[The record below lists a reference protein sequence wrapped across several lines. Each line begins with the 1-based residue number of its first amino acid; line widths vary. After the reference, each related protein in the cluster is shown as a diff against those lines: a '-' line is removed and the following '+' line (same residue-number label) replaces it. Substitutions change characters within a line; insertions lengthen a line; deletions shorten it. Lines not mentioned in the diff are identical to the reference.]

1 VKLVVADPLASLRTY
16 RERDTHRLVG
26 LMTGTS
32 VDAVD
37 AALVELDGAGAEPT
51 MRLVRHHQTPLDPEL
66 RREVLE
72 LASAPSVP
80 LEQLMRLDAALGER
94 YAVAVGELLA
104 AADVRPVD
112 VEAIGSHGQTV
123 RHVPRLEGGGRA
135 LTLQIGSASV
145 LAERTGV
152 PVVSDFRVRD
162 TAAGGEGAPLVP
174 LVDWWLFRSP
184 DESRLLLN
192 LGGMANLTYLPRG
205 GKLGDV
211 IAFDA
216 GPGNAVIDA
225 LVSRQT
231 AGEQTF
237 DADGRRASRGTA
249 SEGLLAELLADPFFE
264 QAPPRSTGRERFGV
278 HYAEKLG
285 ALGLAMGLDEHD
297 LVATATELT
306 AAAIENAVA
315 RFVSPRGPVDAV
327 YVSGGGVR
335 NATLMQSLSRR
346 FAPARVRPLSVLGVD
361 PQAKEAVAFALLAHR
376 TLWGAPGNVESA
388 TGAVRP
394 VVLGNVTPGVTR

>member
-1 VKLVVADPLASLRTY
+1 MKLVVADPLASLRTY

-37 AALVELDGAGAEPT
+37 AALVELDGTGAEPT
-51 MRLVRHHQTPLDPEL
+51 MRLVRHHQTPLDAEL

-135 LTLQIGSASV
+135 LTLQIGSAAV
-145 LAERTGV
+145 VAERTGI

-174 LVDWWLFRSP
+174 LVDWWLFRSA
-184 DESRLLLN
+184 DESRVLLN
-192 LGGMANLTYLPRG
+192 IGGTRDS
-205 GKLGDV
+205 KLGDV

-306 AAAIENAVA
+306 AAAIENGVE
-315 RFVSPRGPVDAV
+315 RFVSPRGPVEAV

-376 TLWGAPGNVESA
+376 TLWGAPGNVEGA

-394 VVLGNVTPGVTR
+394 VVLGNITPGVTR